1 MAKKASDDA
10 QPDVATMQQLLPAT
24 RSPPRSYEKDI
35 DPSQSVFRAVA
46 TRDHGRSPARTEI
59 STSDEKSILKEFGTV
74 ETRMPGLGR
83 C

>member
-1 MAKKASDDA
+1 MEFFGKIVRPMRAKKRKEEKETR
-10 QPDVATMQQLLPAT
+10 TMNV
-24 RSPPRSYEKDI
+24 E
-35 DPSQSVFRAVA
+35 PSQSVFRAVA
-46 TRDHGRSPARTEI
+46 TRDHGRSPTRTEI